1 MAAALKFGG
10 EEDLNDALGHIF
22 ADHAGTHGE
31 HIGVVVAAGHLR
43 AQRLAAQ
50 RTADAPDLV
59 GGELITLG
67 SDAHTPE
74 YISCAM
80 EARQELLKDC
90 GLRYFAT
97 YDRKKPIF
105 HKI

>member
-1 MAAALKFGG
+1 MAQTLP
-10 EEDLNDALGHIF
+10 
-22 ADHAGTHGE
+22 
-31 HIGVVVAAGHLR
+31 R
-43 AQRLAAQ
+43 AR
-50 RTADAPDLV
+50 
-59 GGELITLG
+59 GELITLG

-97 YDRKKPIF
+97 YDRRKPIF

>member
-1 MAAALKFGG
+1 MAQALSRAGRR
-10 EEDLNDALGHIF
+10 
-22 ADHAGTHGE
+22 ADH
-31 HIGVVVAAGHLR
+31 
-43 AQRLAAQ
+43 
-50 RTADAPDLV
+50 
-59 GGELITLG
+59 TLG

-80 EARQELLKDC
+80 EERQELLKDC

>member
-1 MAAALKFGG
+1 MIRALIEKG
-10 EEDLNDALGHIF
+10 LRHRVQRQPRHLPLPDAKW
-22 ADHAGTHGE
+22 
-31 HIGVVVAAGHLR
+31 LR
-43 AQRLAAQ
+43 LYHE
-50 RTADAPDLV
+50 L